1 MADGERERRMTE
13 AKNLEVTDLTV
24 RTALGI
30 MTLNL
35 LSFRCSKDEVAIVR
49 QINIEY
55 TISAAEEEQERRV
68 REYEVA
74 KVHEQMLREQNKKQA
89 IEAAEAERDRRV
101 QELEDIENLSLEERA
116 EQQLLAVQVIQ
127 CYPFSRCDTI

>member
-1 MADGERERRMTE
+1 M
-13 AKNLEVTDLTV
+13 
-24 RTALGI
+24 
-30 MTLNL
+30 
-35 LSFRCSKDEVAIVR
+35 AIVR

-68 REYEVA
+68 REYEIA

-101 QELEDIENLSLEERA
+101 QELEEIENLSLEERA
-116 EQQLLAVQVIQ
+116 EQQQLAVQVL
-127 CYPFSRCDTI
+127 PDFSFFSRDRI